1 MIHNSKIK
9 EIHQKYDL
17 NDEKTL
23 GNLSDVDNAYRITER
38 LAFPRLVGSEGEKK
52 ALKIVV
58 DEFKKAGYNSIIQ
71 DMFRTSLH
79 NWVFI
84 RYIFLI
90 LGSGLILLALSF
102 YLTPFLTLGIIVVDF
117 YFSSRVLKV
126 STSTEIKLSR
136 NENYNFTTENIFVNL
151 KSKNSKGKVVFIGHW
166 DSKSQTF
173 PPSLRS
179 AVFLIFIIGSLI
191 IYLLYLIFS
200 ILRIFFNV
208 NIPFLPNILLDL
220 CLTIA
225 GIGAIN
231 YFNKTGNKSH
241 GAFDNAGA
249 VGTIIELSR
258 YYKENPLDNVD
269 LVFLSTG
276 SEELN
281 LGGAINFIKKYKDGF
296 EKETTFFINL
306 DLIGGSE
313 LIRLITSYGI
323 PKKISSVKLNNLFLK
338 SAEDLKIKIKDIYFP
353 SGIWS
358 DFMPI
363 VQEGFEAC
371 WIGSEPGLKF
381 VHTIKDTMKL
391 VSKEGIRNTLFLCKD
406 VIEKLDKEFN

>member
-1 MIHNSKIK
+1 MDIPKLESKIPK
-9 EIHQKYDL
+9 KSS
-17 NDEKTL
+17 NDMEL
-23 GNLSDVDNAYRITER
+23 DVENVYRITEK

-52 ALKIVV
+52 AIKIVL
-58 DEFKKAGYNSIIQ
+58 DEFKNAGYDSISQ
-71 DMFRTSLH
+71 DKFRTSLH

-102 YLTPFLTLGIIVVDF
+102 YLTPFLTLGIIVVDI

-126 STSTEIKLSR
+126 STSTEIKLSK
-136 NENYNFTTENIFVNL
+136 NESYNFSTENLFVNL
-151 KSKNSKGKVVFIGHW
+151 KSKNSKCKVVFIGHW

-191 IYLLYLIFS
+191 IYLLYFIFS
-200 ILRIFFNV
+200 ILRILFNV
-208 NIPFLPNILLDL
+208 NISFLPNILLDL
-220 CLTIA
+220 CLIIA
-225 GIGAIN
+225 CIGAIN
-231 YFNKTGNKSH
+231 YFNKTGNNSH
-241 GAFDNAGA
+241 GAFDNAAA
-249 VGTIIELSR
+249 VGTIIELAR
-258 YYKENPLDNVD
+258 FYRENPLDNVD

-281 LGGAINFIKKYKDGF
+281 LGGAIHYINKYKNGF
-296 EKETTFFINL
+296 DKDTAFFINL

-323 PKKISSVKLNNLFLK
+323 PKKISSTKLNNLFLK
-338 SAEDLKIKIKDIYFP
+338 SAEELRIKIKDIYFP
-353 SGIWS
+353 SGVWS

-371 WIGSEPGLKF
+371 WLGSEPGLKL
-381 VHTIKDTMKL
+381 VHTNNDTMNL
-391 VSKEGIRNTLFLCKD
+391 VSKQGIKNILFLCKD
-406 VIEKLDKEFN
+406 VVEKLNKEFN